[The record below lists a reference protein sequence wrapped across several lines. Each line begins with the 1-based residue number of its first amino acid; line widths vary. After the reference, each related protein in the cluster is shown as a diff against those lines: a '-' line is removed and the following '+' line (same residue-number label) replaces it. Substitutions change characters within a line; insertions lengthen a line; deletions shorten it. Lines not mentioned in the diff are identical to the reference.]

1 MTASV
6 PASAPGDRTDH
17 SGSGQDAAGGRGCRE
32 WRLLLLCY
40 PRAWRARYGDEF
52 AELLAAELT
61 EQGPC
66 WRRSANVAISG
77 LRARLAGAG
86 LTGHPLDAL
95 AAARAG
101 LAVVAACG
109 AAAGL
114 AGAAMWAQLA
124 VGMQWSVPADRGI
137 TQAMDLMSAALL
149 VVAVLAVLAAAPV
162 AWAAVA
168 AAVRGQGR
176 QFRWP
181 AALVTAGL
189 LVLVIGGRHFQNGWP
204 GTGGHLLA
212 HQGLVPGGVAAFGWA
227 TTMWITTY
235 WVHPAALAAFPA
247 TQLGWMVVSP
257 VAIGCVLT
265 GAVKLLR
272 RMELSHRAFR
282 YQTWVANL
290 AWAGLAAFLSGALS
304 WLLSAGG
311 RSGPLFRVGA
321 IDRVGF
327 AVLALAVLTGA
338 VAVRQARA
346 AARSSLAGPT
356 ATTGR

>member
-1 MTASV
+1 MA
-6 PASAPGDRTDH
+6 R
-17 SGSGQDAAGGRGCRE
+17 
-32 WRLLLLCY
+32 RLLQCY

-52 AELLAAELT
+52 AELLAAELA
-61 EQGPC
+61 ERGPC
-66 WRRSANVAISG
+66 WRRSADVAVSG

-86 LTGHPLDAL
+86 LTGHPLDAA

-101 LAVVAACG
+101 LAMVAACG

-124 VGMQWSVPADRGI
+124 VGLQWSVPPDRGI
-137 TQAMDLMSAALL
+137 TRAMDLMSAALL
-149 VVAVLAVLAAAPV
+149 VLAVLALLAAAPV
-162 AWAAVA
+162 AWAAIA

-181 AALVTAGL
+181 AVLVTAGL

-204 GTGGHLLA
+204 GTGGHLLV
-212 HQGLVPGGVAAFGWA
+212 HQGMVPGGAAAFAWA
-227 TTMWITTY
+227 TTMWITSY

-247 TQLGWMVVSP
+247 TQLGWMLLSP
-257 VAIGCVLT
+257 AATVCVLT

-272 RMELSHRAFR
+272 RVELSPRAFR

-311 RSGPLFRVGA
+311 RSAPLLRVGA
-321 IDRVGF
+321 IDRAGF

-346 AARSSLAGPT
+346 AARSGLAGPA
-356 ATTGR
+356 ATTRR